1 MSKLSLIIIGCI
13 AVVAYTS
20 ASPSGRV
27 VGGQDATEGQ
37 FPHQVSLRR
46 NGSHTCGGSII
57 SRNFVLTAAHCVGT
71 KDSEDK
77 YYT

>member
-1 MSKLSLIIIGCI
+1 M
-13 AVVAYTS
+13 
-20 ASPSGRV
+20 

-37 FPHQVSLRR
+37 FPHQISLRR

-71 KDSEDK
+71 VDSEDK